1 LDLVERFFEIDDCTS
16 RIVGIGYNL
25 LVVEN
30 LLVVDSLVDFE
41 KGKDFEKE
49 NDLVNQNFGL
59 PGLDN
64 QDG

>member
-1 LDLVERFFEIDDCTS
+1 LVERFFEIDDCTS

-25 LVVEN
+25 LVV
-30 LLVVDSLVDFE
+30 DSLVDFE
-41 KGKDFEKE
+41 KDKDFEME